1 MCWPTP
7 NSVIATGNA
16 GLSPKVQLDY
26 TEVSFLH
33 LWLYKIVLQWQ
44 WEELGSMTQPNSCPD
59 LQLEDA
65 GLYN

>member
-7 NSVIATGNA
+7 KSDT
-16 GLSPKVQLDY
+16 

-44 WEELGSMTQPNSCPD
+44 SEELGSMTQPNSCPD